1 MGGLIEFQTGPI
13 ADIGSQTLNQKAVW
27 DGIWEST
34 KARISATAA
43 EALDAATGSSLEER
57 GQEYHRK
64 SVAYSQQVQ
73 QQGTGVNQIGGIA
86 TETNARMVSTI
97 RGGG

>member
-13 ADIGSQTLNQKAVW
+13 ADIGSQTMNQKAVW

-43 EALDAATGSSLEER
+43 EALDAGHRRQPGGARRRSTTASPRCTARTCSSR
-57 GQEYHRK
+57 
-64 SVAYSQQVQ
+64 
-73 QQGTGVNQIGGIA
+73 
-86 TETNARMVSTI
+86 ARP
-97 RGGG
+97 